1 MDEESAYERA
11 AVELETNQV
20 DKATWARAFA
30 DADGDADK
38 TKARYI
44 ALRIKKLTGEVQAQV
59 APIPAI
65 QPQTED
71 AGHGAAPDSGGK
83 LETEDERKARLW
95 KEAQEQENG
104 HRLGGMPPPKFTTEA
119 THSEQVKQ
127 TPKAHDLPHTSG
139 AGVADFYEAVIGGKN
154 ASYYLRKF
162 AEFDLQGP
170 GLKPSWNWPALF
182 FTFAWTLYRRMY
194 GWSFIYFVVYLLWS
208 ISGRGIFVDLA
219 FFAFAIVFAVF
230 ANSLYH
236 RHVTS
241 KISSS
246 KLVTG
251 SYQAQLNHLHGV
263 GGTHA
268 WVIWVAVGIP
278 LVGILAA
285 IVIPAQQPSTIASVP
300 GQQASSGLGVAND
313 VSHNLPSGLA
323 QDTVSA
329 ISGWVLVEKFV
340 DADVYADSASISRTG
355 DRVDMWSLVDY
366 ETAVVD
372 EQSDPYKSFLALSS
386 YDCHTSQIKVR
397 SIRAYAQNMGRG
409 GQVMAYSDP
418 SAGWSVVTSQDVS
431 RWKYV
436 CGQQ

>member
-1 MDEESAYERA
+1 MEEESAYERA

-30 DADGDADK
+30 DADGDVDK

-44 ALRIKKLTGEVQAQV
+44 ALRVKKLTGEVQAQV
-59 APIPAI
+59 APIAAI

-71 AGHGAAPDSGGK
+71 AGQGAASDSGGK

-95 KEAQEQENG
+95 KEAQEEATG
-104 HRLGGMPPPKFTTEA
+104 HRLGGVPPSKITTEA
-119 THSEQVKQ
+119 SQPEQVKQ
-127 TPKAHDLPHTSG
+127 TPKANDSSHTSG
-139 AGVADFYEAVIGGKN
+139 AGVTGLYEAVIGEKN
-154 ASYYLRKF
+154 ANYYLRKF
-162 AEFDLQGP
+162 AQFDQQGP
-170 GLKPSWNWPALF
+170 GLKASWNWPAFLVGG
-182 FTFAWTLYRRMY
+182 AWTLYRKMY
-194 GWSFIYFVVYLLWS
+194 GWFFVFLAAFVLWNL
-208 ISGRGIFVDLA
+208 SGRGTFIDLA
-219 FFAFAIVFAVF
+219 FFAFAILFAVF

-241 KISSS
+241 KISNS
-246 KLVTG
+246 KLATG
-251 SYQAQLNHLHGV
+251 GYQAQLNHLHGV

-300 GQQASSGLGVAND
+300 GKQASSGLGVAND

-329 ISGWVLVEKFV
+329 VSGWVLVEKFA
-340 DADVYADSASISRTG
+340 DADVYADSASISRMG

-386 YDCHTSQIKVR
+386 YDCRTSKIKVR

-409 GQVMAYSDP
+409 GQVIAYSDP
-418 SAGWSVVTSQDVS
+418 SAGWSGVTSQDVS
-431 RWKYV
+431 RWKYA